1 MKKIAIVEIKGGF
14 GNQIFQFA
22 FANYIRKLGYKVY
35 INNRFYNYQ
44 NQNTKNNTHRELI
57 VNEKNFNF
65 ENVRESLLNIF
76 KILIKLSASNKTK
89 WLFIIFNNF
98 FAKLSD
104 HNFKADNLNY
114 KFLYLD
120 GYWQNIEYLMNNI
133 DFIKKSLS
141 NNQVLENALEN
152 KSSPNELLMIV
163 RRGDYIQMKEE
174 LNLEFYINALNYFKN
189 RNIETNL
196 NIFTDDVDW
205 VKSKKELN
213 IAKNLYGPED
223 SPDGV
228 INLFSKMLQNE
239 HFIISNSTFALIAA
253 VLSEKNSSHVLV
265 ADPWFRNS
273 INNNLSKKNWIKI
286 PNTKN

>member
-57 VNEKNFNF
+57 VNEKSFNF

-120 GYWQNIEYLMNNI
+120 GYWQNLEYLMNNI

-163 RRGDYIQMKEE
+163 RRGDYIQMEEE

-189 RNIETNL
+189 RNIDTNL